1 MFPETARCFKTAA
14 PFLSPAVLLN
24 DLRRLSAHGGAGAG
38 CPQARR
44 HFSVSRCLTA
54 KVPPP
59 RTPRERVHI
68 PGLERVTYGERM
80 HYVPGLTKPVYPPWE
95 KDYKDPRHYKSPP
108 AHEMRLYK
116 EKPCYVY
123 NQRTSALEGVRQALW
138 LTKTKL
144 ISGLP
149 PQLLSL
155 AENPANQIPDQ
166 DERVQNAIKHARFWD
181 TTQLRPGK
189 VKYSNT
195 LLLNLLHLCAA
206 LQPSHPAIGRRILAE
221 KYSLAATWKRGKDLF
236 QIRGQNGLLHNSM
249 DPLPEVSGKQDVSDT
264 VDHIVE
270 TFYPVSPTIDL
281 QKVHVYKE
289 DVNCL
294 GFRDDYPYPHAH
306 TLYFLED
313 ADANCKL
320 RPEQFRAKMVMF
332 AFGNALAR
340 AHKLYGV
347 WLDENVELYDFAKV
361 RPLIKK
367 KQVKVHV
374 IESKADSGRS
384 SDQAQI
390 SERAGDQVYALN
402 LSDSSDQHEKLKTQS
417 SSETERAD
425 YSTLQESE
433 YVHFV
438 SVCVPS
444 CLTCAV
450 TLILGHRVSVNASH
464 CLSTA
469 MFRSTGH
476 VTLTLKMSSRVSADL
491 EREEEEDEEEE
502 EEEEEE
508 ESVNP
513 TEVKMSQIVMPCHS
527 NHRQELS
534 VGQLLKWIDSTAC
547 LSAERHA
554 VCPCVTASMDDIH
567 FEHTIRVGQVV
578 NIKAKVN
585 RAFNTSMEVGIQVS
599 CEDLFSDRQW
609 RVCHAYATFVTQR
622 TSTGQKVVLKPI
634 VPHTQRE
641 QVEYSVAAERRRVR
655 MLHDDIIKDLLS
667 NGSIQQG
674 SRLCQAHPTL
684 RAIDM
689 FTFRGPSQ
697 IGDRLLLRAIVNNA
711 FKNSIEVGVRAEAY
725 QEEGANRHINS
736 AFMTFEVLDNHGK
749 PCTLPRIR
757 PEPLEGE
764 RRFQEAIARKKIRL
778 DRKYIIS
785 RKQGEVPLSVPW
797 DPTNQV
803 RLYTLEQKSM
813 LSFRVEAEV
822 DVPAHRAFCLLA
834 ELRNRPS
841 WDTHYQKC
849 ELIHRVDDDDFLY
862 RVVTPSVQRGG
873 VGSPT
878 STSQGEGLLQDF
890 ILLACKR
897 KPCGSGDPY
906 VIALRSVSLPTYPPT
921 EEINRG
927 EVLCAG
933 FTILETKNNMSLISY
948 YNQASPEV
956 LPYISTDIAGLSSS
970 FYNTFCSCS
979 QYLTKNRMQLASEHE
994 TDQDTNTDSPSCA
1007 SVDDSLV
1014 VAISSTKL

>member
-1 MFPETARCFKTAA
+1 
-14 PFLSPAVLLN
+14 
-24 DLRRLSAHGGAGAG
+24 
-38 CPQARR
+38 
-44 HFSVSRCLTA
+44 
-54 KVPPP
+54 
-59 RTPRERVHI
+59 
-68 PGLERVTYGERM
+68 
-80 HYVPGLTKPVYPPWE
+80 
-95 KDYKDPRHYKSPP
+95 
-108 AHEMRLYK
+108 
-116 EKPCYVY
+116 
-123 NQRTSALEGVRQALW
+123 
-138 LTKTKL
+138 
-144 ISGLP
+144 
-149 PQLLSL
+149 
-155 AENPANQIPDQ
+155 
-166 DERVQNAIKHARFWD
+166 
-181 TTQLRPGK
+181 
-189 VKYSNT
+189 
-195 LLLNLLHLCAA
+195 
-206 LQPSHPAIGRRILAE
+206 
-221 KYSLAATWKRGKDLF
+221 
-236 QIRGQNGLLHNSM
+236 
-249 DPLPEVSGKQDVSDT
+249 
-264 VDHIVE
+264 
-270 TFYPVSPTIDL
+270 
-281 QKVHVYKE
+281 
-289 DVNCL
+289 
-294 GFRDDYPYPHAH
+294 
-306 TLYFLED
+306 
-313 ADANCKL
+313 
-320 RPEQFRAKMVMF
+320 
-332 AFGNALAR
+332 
-340 AHKLYGV
+340 
-347 WLDENVELYDFAKV
+347 
-361 RPLIKK
+361 
-367 KQVKVHV
+367 
-374 IESKADSGRS
+374 
-384 SDQAQI
+384 
-390 SERAGDQVYALN
+390 
-402 LSDSSDQHEKLKTQS
+402 
-417 SSETERAD
+417 
-425 YSTLQESE
+425 
-433 YVHFV
+433 
-438 SVCVPS
+438 
-444 CLTCAV
+444 
-450 TLILGHRVSVNASH
+450 
-464 CLSTA
+464 
-469 MFRSTGH
+469 
-476 VTLTLKMSSRVSADL
+476 MSSRVSADL

-667 NGSIQQG
+667 NGSIQQADNSAVENAVAAERTKVESVELVLPPHANHQVNTFG
-674 SRLCQAHPTL
+674 GQIMAWMVNVAMIAASRLCQAHPTL

-797 DPTNQV
+797 DPTNQVYLSYNNVSALKMMAAKNKWRLSSEKDKV